1 MTTDYLRT
9 WVSLNKNA
17 FARNLACFAKI
28 VGPHVKI
35 SLVVKSNAY
44 GHGLLPICTM
54 SNEHEAIHALCTAM
68 TSEAIFLR
76 CNGVRKPILSL
87 GIIDNELSDVI
98 MHNIDILVSD
108 TALLD
113 KLNAVALRLKKVCNV
128 HIKVDT
134 GLGRLGIPSCHAL
147 SLIMYAKTLS
157 HINVNGICS
166 HFAQAAAVDQSYTQF
181 QYDSFMAL
189 LMDLKSKNI
198 DIPYRHITNTASSTT
213 YDLSSMN
220 MIRTGA
226 GVYGLLPS
234 ESHRERTLRLHPY
247 YEIEQVLS
255 WHTRI
260 FHIRRVPG
268 GTSIGYDRTFT
279 TQQESLIAL
288 LPVGY
293 ADGYDK
299 RLSNQA
305 VVYIP
310 RVDKYVKVIGRVAM
324 NVTTIDVSSVPDIQP
339 DEEVLLVGPQSEIQ
353 ASHLAQ
359 LTGSCNPR
367 EITLGIN
374 PSIGRIV
381 IDRCTL
387 SDACMQSALTGCSS
401 DQINPLIK

>member
-9 WVSLNKNA
+9 WVSLSKDA
-17 FARNLACFAKI
+17 FAHNFACFAKI
-28 VGPHVKI
+28 VGSRVKI
-35 SLVVKSNAY
+35 ALVVKSNAY
-44 GHGLLPICTM
+44 GHGLLPISMM
-54 SNEHEAIHALCTAM
+54 SNEYDAIYSLCTAM

-76 CNGVRKPILSL
+76 QHGICKPILSL
-87 GIIDNELSDVI
+87 GIIDNDLSDI
-98 MHNIDILVSD
+98 ILHNIDVLVSD
-108 TALLD
+108 TLLLD
-113 KLNAVALRLKKVCNV
+113 KLNAVASRLKKICNV

-134 GLGRLGIPSCHAL
+134 GLCRLGVLPDNAL
-147 SLIMYAKTLS
+147 SLIMYAKSLP
-157 HINVNGICS
+157 HINVDGICS
-166 HFAQAAAVDQSYTQF
+166 HFAQAAAVDQSYTKY
-181 QYDSFMAL
+181 QYDSFMTL
-189 LMDLKSKNI
+189 LAQLKSKNI

-226 GVYGLLPS
+226 GIYGLLPS
-234 ESHRERTLRLHPY
+234 ESHRDRTLKLYPFY
-247 YEIEQVLS
+247 DIEPVLR

-279 TQQESLIAL
+279 TQQESTIAL

-293 ADGYDK
+293 SDGYDK

-305 VVYIP
+305 VVYVP
-310 RVDKYVKVIGRVAM
+310 RVNSYVKVIGRIAM
-324 NVTTIDVSSVPDIQP
+324 NVTTIDVSSIPDIQP
-339 DEEVLLVGPQSEIQ
+339 NEEILLVGPQKEIN
-353 ASHLAQ
+353 ASYLAQ

-374 PSIGRIV
+374 PAIERIIV
-381 IDRCTL
+381 DGCNMN
-387 SDACMQSALTGCSS
+387 DAYMQSPMTRCSS